1 MTPQS
6 ASVHARGLAGT
17 VGGIGLV
24 VSTTGKP
31 SEAKVEYRTALA
43 IQQKLA
49 EENPAVALLRSEL
62 AQSHDNLAVVLRQ
75 KGKPREAEA
84 EYRAALVIR
93 QKLADENPGIPGLQ
107 RVLAD
112 ALLNLGWWL
121 AQAGKPAEESDTR
134 PFRLRI
140 RRTKTQS
147 PDRNAGM
154 ISAEADAHDRYA
166 AARFGLIDRR
176 IDRHAVESWIG
187 WDGAGASHASLRH
200 RLSCTAIS
208 SDRARCCRAHTTAT
222 FTQWIGGNESKRQLH
237 SSPPSRPIQS
247 WPVVVPK

>member
-6 ASVHARGLAGT
+6 ALVHARGLAGT

-24 VSTTGKP
+24 LSSTGKP
-31 SEAKVEYRTALA
+31 SEAEVEYRTSLA

-49 EENPAVALLRSEL
+49 EENPAVTLLSSEL
-62 AQSHDNLAVVLRQ
+62 AQSHDNFAVLLRQ

-121 AQAGKPAEESDTR
+121 AQAGKPAEAIGYYTR
-134 PFRLRI
+134 EEAIRQTLAAASATPNDRDWLANCQTNMTDVLRRSGRLDEARCRLRAPLAV
-140 RRTKTQS
+140 RE
-147 PDRNAGM
+147 PLV
-154 ISAEADAHDRYA
+154 EAHPERPRYSVCLGDTFL
-166 AARFGLIDRR
+166 RLGQVRCDMKDL
-176 IDRHAVESWIG
+176 
-187 WDGAGASHASLRH
+187 AGAAG
-200 RLSCTAIS
+200 TWNA
-208 SDRARCCRAHTTAT
+208 RARNST
-222 FTQWIGGNESKRQLH
+222 G
-237 SSPPSRPIQS
+237 SSFLSQS
-247 WPVVVPK
+247 GRSY